1 MTMSGVGR
9 KSVAGIA
16 GALLAVDVL
25 VASVF
30 TMSGSA
36 PWVVAGLLL
45 TLFGAVV
52 LRAEYARQRI
62 AWLERT
68 EPLTAPADG
77 PEPTGV
83 AVARFFYYA
92 GSATIGI
99 LLLRPGGA
107 TASDLLFLVSLAAVV
122 AGLIAMN
129 ANPAVLMPRGV
140 ILGVLVFCV
149 GGLIT
154 AFYAP
159 SATDNLG
166 VLFRVT
172 YLVAIWFWLGT
183 MVLTELRHVRAAM
196 TWWVVSAAIA
206 GAGAIAQ
213 TVLGDVIPGGTI
225 HYGRVS
231 GFTDHVNDL
240 GGLAGVTVVPALAL
254 LYKRVGAGAAQRVTA
269 AISLPLIG
277 TGLILSG
284 SISGAM
290 AALASGF
297 IWVIA
302 TRTFIRGVLVLGLLL
317 AVTSAIAAS
326 GISPYFQSPL
336 QRLTMSTAESGSENA
351 TFWTR
356 VDSYEAAWV
365 DIRAHPLY
373 GVGLSPG
380 DTPTITGSQVHNNL
394 MKPLF
399 EGGAFAALGMTIVY
413 LLIGVAGWQTVVRA
427 RSPEDH
433 LLSLAALCSYIAYF
447 TWGLSQPALFKR
459 FGWMSGAL
467 VLALW
472 AQQLRAVR
480 MLERA
485 QTTAPPPAPAPRALP
500 RLRPRLPV
508 QP

>member
-1 MTMSGVGR
+1 VTMPGVGR
-9 KSVAGIA
+9 KSIAGIVA
-16 GALLAVDVL
+16 ALLIVDVL
-25 VASVF
+25 VASVLA
-30 TMSGSA
+30 MPGSA
-36 PWVVAGLLL
+36 PWLVAGVLL
-45 TLFGAVV
+45 TVLGALV
-52 LRAEYARQRI
+52 LRAEYERQRI
-62 AWLERT
+62 EWLERT
-68 EPLTAPADG
+68 QPVAAEDG

-83 AVARFFYYA
+83 VLARFLYYA
-92 GSATIGI
+92 GTAAIGI
-99 LLLRPGGA
+99 LLLRFGGA
-107 TASDLLFLVSLAAVV
+107 TVSDLLYLGSLGAVV

-129 ANPAVLMPRGV
+129 TNPSVLLPKGLIV
-140 ILGVLVFCV
+140 GVLVFCA

-159 SATDNLG
+159 SASDNLG

-183 MVLTELRHVRAAM
+183 MVLTELRHVRTAM
-196 TWWVVSAAIA
+196 LWWVISAAIA
-206 GAGAIAQ
+206 SAGAVAQ
-213 TVLGDVIPGGTI
+213 TVFGDVIPGATI

-231 GFTDHVNDL
+231 GLTDHVNDL

-254 LYKRVGAGAAQRVTA
+254 LYKNTGAGRTQRLTA
-269 AISLPLIG
+269 AICLPLIG
-277 TGLILSG
+277 LGLILSG
-284 SISGAM
+284 SISGVM
-290 AALASGF
+290 AALVSGF
-297 IWVIA
+297 VWVVA
-302 TRTFIRGVLVLGLLL
+302 TRTLVRGLAVLGLLL

-356 VDSYEAAWV
+356 VDSYEAAWI

-380 DTPTITGSQVHNNL
+380 DTPTATGSQVHNNL

-399 EGGAFAALGMTIVY
+399 EGGAFAALGMALVY
-413 LLIGVAGWQTVVRA
+413 LLIGVAGWQTIVRA

-433 LLSLAALCSYIAYF
+433 LLSIAAFSSYIAYF

-485 QTTAPPPAPAPRALP
+485 EPAAPGAAPARALP
-500 RLRPRLPV
+500 RLRPQLPA